1 MFPRKLVPD
10 SFAVPETAES
20 ARFRLVPLSPAL
32 LAKDYEAYMSSVA
45 HLKGHLR
52 PGSTWPEGATI
63 EDALIDLCWVEQE
76 RRYRSSFAYA
86 AMSLDGARE
95 LGCVYVYPTLKA
107 GFEAEVNLWVR
118 KSEYDKGL
126 DAELYR
132 FAKRW
137 VAEAWPFERVAFPG
151 REIPW
156 PEWERLPDK
165 EPPPG

>member
-1 MFPRKLVPD
+1 MLPRKLVPD
-10 SFAVPETAES
+10 SFLVPESVEA
-20 ARFRLVPLSPAL
+20 AGFRLVPLSPAL
-32 LAKDYEAYMSSVA
+32 LAKDYEAYMSSVE
-45 HLKGHLR
+45 HLKGHLQ
-52 PGSTWPEGATI
+52 PGSTWPEGTTL

-86 AMSLDGARE
+86 AMTPDESQE
-95 LGCVYVYPTLKA
+95 LGCVYVYPTPKA

-118 KSEYDKGL
+118 KSAYEKGL

-137 VAEAWPFERVAFPG
+137 VAEAWPFKRVAFPG

-156 PEWERLPDK
+156 AEWERLADK
-165 EPPPG
+165 EPMRL